1 MSYITDIS
9 PKMHHVKIKYK
20 TLISQRNSSIRIL
33 PTVENFHSFNLV
45 IAGQT
50 EMNYSR
56 PKLFLILFCYQLT
69 FSMLQFSLI

>member
-1 MSYITDIS
+1 
-9 PKMHHVKIKYK
+9 MHHVKIKYK
-20 TLISQRNSSIRIL
+20 TLISQRNSLIRIL

-45 IAGQT
+45 IAEQT

-56 PKLFLILFCYQLT
+56 PKLFLILFPYQLT